1 MAVVSE
7 RDVEIGN
14 PDKVFYPDD
23 AITKLDVVEY
33 YERIADRMLP
43 WLRNR
48 PLVMERY
55 PDGIDHPG
63 FIQKNAPDHFPDWI
77 RTGRVRIEDGTT
89 DHVVCDDVET
99 LRYIAD
105 QGCVVMHTFTSE
117 IDRPDR
123 PDQMVFDLDPSDR
136 SDDSVGDVQAAAH
149 LVREVLDELELPSF
163 VKSTGSRGLHVHV
176 PIQASS
182 TNDEVTIAAKR
193 IAAEVAERAPA
204 RVTTALRRDE
214 REQRLFVDVMRNHY
228 AQHAVAAYSLRAI
241 PGAPIAVPLDWSEAL
256 ASEFDPQ
263 RITIANIFRRLGQK
277 SDPWEPF
284 WNRRASIADLSTR
297 LDEAHFGLEVPS

>member
-1 MAVVSE
+1 MSVESE
-7 RDVEIGN
+7 RGVEIGN

-23 AITKLDVVEY
+23 AITKRDVVEY
-33 YERIADRMLP
+33 YERIADWMLP

-55 PDGIDHPG
+55 PDGIDHSG

-89 DHVVCDDVET
+89 AHVICDDVET

-105 QGCVVMHTFTSE
+105 QGCVVMHIFTSE

-123 PDQMVFDLDPSDR
+123 PDQIVFDLDPSDR
-136 SDDSVGDVQAAAH
+136 SDDSVGDVQAAAR
-149 LVREVLDELELPSF
+149 LVREVLDELDLASF
-163 VKSTGSRGLHVHV
+163 VKSTGSRGLHIHV
-176 PIQASS
+176 PIQPSS
-182 TNDEVTIAAKR
+182 TNDEVTIAARR
-193 IAAEVAERAPA
+193 IAAEVVERAPA
-204 RVTTALRRDE
+204 QVTTAQRRDA

-228 AQHAVAAYSLRAI
+228 AQHAVAPYSLRAI
-241 PGAPIAVPLDWSEAL
+241 PGAPIAVPLDWSEATT
-256 ASEFDPQ
+256 SDFDPR

-277 SDPWEPF
+277 SDPWERF
-284 WNRRASIADLSTR
+284 GNQRASIEDLSTR
-297 LDEAHFGLEVPS
+297 LDEARFGLEVAS